1 MAGNQKIGDYVAIFL
16 SIDDFQTSIP
26 CLPIIN
32 HQEQLMENEWKNLD
46 IDNLSLPSLVE
57 ELRRAA
63 NRCSCEGTRERV
75 FTSRGRDNLVP
86 CLECE
91 PIYQVLE
98 PLEMALEIF
107 KEARR

>member
-1 MAGNQKIGDYVAIFL
+1 
-16 SIDDFQTSIP
+16 
-26 CLPIIN
+26 
-32 HQEQLMENEWKNLD
+32 MENELKNLD

-57 ELRRAA
+57 ELRRVAKH
-63 NRCSCEGTRERV
+63 CKCEGTREVV

-98 PLEMALEIF
+98 PLEMALEILKKA
-107 KEARR
+107 KE